1 ERWMEAEQGVV
12 CGEQVSA
19 DGPVLMI
26 QWHDPVTGKRKSQS
40 AGTNNPLEAERRR
53 ADKEYELNHGL
64 HKEVSNMSW
73 AKFRAT
79 FETEYV
85 AGARANTQL
94 NYTVMFDLFER
105 LCSPTTLR
113 SVTERTVSRF
123 AAALRQEPGRRKG
136 GGCMLP
142 STIRVRLQF
151 LHTALRWA
159 VKQKLL
165 PEVPAFPSVKVPKK
179 DPQPVP

>member
-1 ERWMEAEQGVV
+1 MSEKRVV
-12 CGEQVSA
+12 VWVQLFP
-19 DGPVLMI
+19 DRPYLML

-105 LCSPTTLR
+105 LCSP
-113 SVTERTVSRF
+113 
-123 AAALRQEPGRRKG
+123 
-136 GGCMLP
+136 
-142 STIRVRLQF
+142 
-151 LHTALRWA
+151 
-159 VKQKLL
+159 
-165 PEVPAFPSVKVPKK
+165 
-179 DPQPVP
+179 